1 MWLILYIYGSIK
13 KNWKKKKEEAMN
25 GQSKVSQREIED
37 E

>member
-1 MWLILYIYGSIK
+1 MWLILYIYSSIK
-13 KNWKKKKEEAMN
+13 KNQKRKKKKAMN